1 MTRIVKSNSA
11 RWSFSKWPFSSSVA
25 HATSTSAGAANWPA
39 HARQQRALSES
50 ESAWWRYGSWLTGS
64 ALLLCALALCLPR
77 MPVPAS
83 YHAFAD
89 QMTWGVLPHARD
101 VLSNAAFALAGWVLW
116 WQGRRYVRCM
126 PDEAARQRLASALRV
141 SAWGLVLTALC
152 SGIYHLQPDARG
164 LMIDRI
170 GMSMAFAGVVGVLV
184 ADRFAPVRVVPA
196 MAAALLL
203 GVACAVGDFLHDNT
217 MPWVL
222 FQLGVVLLMLLAP
235 WVTRDAGT
243 HRLGQPAVL
252 GVAWWQ
258 VLAFY
263 ALAKLCEMGDHALWH
278 WTGEIISGHSL
289 KHIAAAAAVWPIVRA
304 LRQRALAARAQSQ

>member
-1 MTRIVKSNSA
+1 MTPIAKSNIDKLHIA
-11 RWSFSKWPFSSSVA
+11 KWPFSSSVA
-25 HATSTSAGAANWPA
+25 QAASTRAGAADGPA
-39 HARQQRALSES
+39 SAPQQTATADA

-89 QMTWGVLPHARD
+89 QMTWGILPHARD

-126 PDEAARQRLASALRV
+126 PDLAAGQRLAAALRV

-217 MPWVL
+217 TPWVL
-222 FQLGVVLLMLLAP
+222 FQLGVVVLMLLAP
-235 WVTRDAGT
+235 WITRDAGA

-278 WTGEIISGHSL
+278 WTGELISGHSL

-304 LRQRALAARAQSQ
+304 LRQRAWAVRAQGQ